1 MNKDHIGPANR
12 PLSGWSK
19 RFAAPAVIALISIVL
34 ALGDDALRELGR
46 FEREGLIT
54 GEVWRLVTGHLVH
67 LGWPHLWMNLAALA
81 ILVVLFERQ
90 LVAWDWLG
98 IGLAAALSIDA
109 GLWWFESDLD
119 WYVGL
124 SGVLHGLMLAGGLR
138 LVFERMPLGIP
149 IVLSVVA
156 KLAWEQVAGP
166 LPFSEATAGGVV
178 VIAAHLYGAVG
189 GLVWFALATV
199 IRRRARPRL

>member
-1 MNKDHIGPANR
+1 MIC
-12 PLSGWSK
+12 
-19 RFAAPAVIALISIVL
+19 IVF
-34 ALGDDALRELGR
+34 ALGGDALRGLGR
-46 FEREGLIT
+46 FERDGLIA
-54 GEVWRLVTGHLVH
+54 GEIWRLITGHLVH

-90 LVAWDWLG
+90 LRARDWCG
-98 IGLAAALSIDA
+98 IGLVAALSIDA
-109 GLWWFESDLD
+109 GLWWFESDLV

-138 LVFERMPLGIP
+138 LLFERLPLGIP
-149 IVLSVVA
+149 IVLSVIA

-166 LPFSEATAGGVV
+166 LPFSEATAGGGV

-189 GLVWFALATV
+189 GLVWFVLATI